1 MLSVGSSKVPG
12 PQHFSCMDKRR
23 VVVTGIGMISPL
35 GIGNEPT
42 WQGLVAG
49 KSGVGCITKFDAKDF
64 TTRIAGE
71 VRGFK
76 PEDWMDKKEVKKSDT
91 FIHYALA
98 AAQIAIEDAKF
109 DPKTIDG
116 DRFGVIIGSGIGGL
130 PLIEEMHAKLL
141 ERGPSRISPFFIPGL
156 IVNLASGHISIRYG
170 AKGPSSAPATACAT
184 GAHAIGD
191 AFKIIQRDEADV
203 MFGGGSEAVITPLA
217 VGGFAAM
224 RALSTR
230 NDEPERASRPWDLNR
245 DGFVMGEGSG
255 ILLLEEREHAI
266 KRGARIYCEI
276 TGYGMSSDAYH
287 ITSPSEDA
295 DGMIR
300 VMQRALKD
308 AKLDPQTIEYI
319 NAHGTSTPVGDRIE
333 SLALKKVFGDYA
345 KKVAVSSTKSM
356 TGHLLGAAGGLES
369 AIAAKV
375 VETGTIPPTINYE
388 TPDPECDLD
397 YVPNQARQKPGIRH
411 VMSNSFGFGGTNA
424 TLIFSRHSA

>member
-1 MLSVGSSKVPG
+1 
-12 PQHFSCMDKRR
+12 MDKRR
-23 VVVTGIGMISPL
+23 VVVTGIGMVSPL

-42 WQGLVAG
+42 WQGLVEG
-49 KSGVGCITKFDAKDF
+49 RSGIGCITKFDISDF
-64 TTRIAGE
+64 PVKIAGE
-71 VRGFK
+71 VRGFN

-98 AAQIAIEDAKF
+98 AAQMAIADAKF
-109 DPKTIDG
+109 DHTKIDG

-156 IVNLASGHISIRYG
+156 IVNLAAGHISIRYG
-170 AKGPSSAPATACAT
+170 ARGPSSAPATACAT

-191 AFKIIQRDEADV
+191 AVKIIERDEADV
-203 MFGGGSEAVITPLA
+203 MFAGGSEAVITPLA

-230 NDEPERASRPWDLNR
+230 NDAPEKASRPWDLDR

-255 ILLLEEREHAI
+255 ILLLEERDAAMA
-266 KRGARIYCEI
+266 RGAKIYCEI

-295 DGMIR
+295 DGMMR
-300 VMQRALKD
+300 VMQRALRN
-308 AKLDPQTIEYI
+308 AKLPPESIDYI

-333 SLALKKVFGDYA
+333 TLAIKRVFGDYA
-345 KKVAVSSTKSM
+345 YKVAVSSTKSM

-369 AIAAKV
+369 AVAAKV
-375 VETGTIPPTINYE
+375 VETGIIPPTINYD
-388 TPDPECDLD
+388 TPDPDCDLD
-397 YVPNQARQKPGIRH
+397 YVPNKSRKKDVTH

-424 TLIFSRHSA
+424 TLIFSKHE

>member
-1 MLSVGSSKVPG
+1 
-12 PQHFSCMDKRR
+12 MDKRR
-23 VVVTGIGMISPL
+23 VVVTGLGMISPL
-35 GIGNEPT
+35 GIGNEAT
-42 WQGLVAG
+42 WKGLVEG
-49 KSGVGCITKFDAKDF
+49 RSGVGPITKFDASAYAA
-64 TTRIAGE
+64 RIAGE
-71 VRGFK
+71 VHGFN
-76 PEDWMDKKEVKKSDT
+76 PEQWIEKKEVKKSDT
-91 FIHYALA
+91 FIHYAVA
-98 AAQIAIEDAKF
+98 AAQMAVDDAKF
-109 DPKTIDG
+109 DVKSTDG
-116 DRFGVIIGSGIGGL
+116 DRLGVIIGSGIGGL

-156 IVNLASGHISIRYG
+156 IVNLAAGHISIRFG

-191 AFKIIQRDEADV
+191 AYKVIQRDEADV
-203 MFGGGSEAVITPLA
+203 MFAGGSEAVITPLA

-230 NDEPERASRPWDLNR
+230 NDQPEKASRPWDLNR

-255 ILLLEEREHAI
+255 VLLLEEREHALE
-266 KRGARIYCEI
+266 RGARIYCEI

-295 DGMIR
+295 GGMMR

-308 AKLDPQTIEYI
+308 AGLHPEQIQYI

-333 SLALKKVFGDYA
+333 TLAIKRVFGDYA
-345 KKVAVSSTKSM
+345 YKLAVSSTKSM

-397 YVPNQARQKPGIRH
+397 YVPNKARQATVEN

-424 TLIFSRHSA
+424 TLIFSKP